1 MTLTQPRTLR
11 KRERTRGE
19 LVAAAERLVAA
30 RGLDAVSID
39 DITAE
44 ADVAKGTFY
53 THFDDKDA
61 LATAIGK
68 RIRDELEQQ
77 IAARNEAVGDAAE
90 RLANGL
96 SSVLAFAIAN
106 PVRARALLRLHPSA
120 VDPDATINA
129 GIRSDVATGL
139 KAKRFW
145 AASLNAAVVAT
156 IGIAMSAMMRLSDTA
171 HRLPDSYAFAAEVI
185 TTALVALGLKPAEAA
200 RLATNAISARKKE
213 LTT

>member
-1 MTLTQPRTLR
+1 MTLTPPRTLR

-77 IAARNEAVGDAAE
+77 ISARNKAVGDAAE

-96 SSVLAFAIAN
+96 STVLAFAIAN
-106 PVRARALLRLHPSA
+106 PIRARALLRLHPSA

-213 LTT
+213 LST